1 VGAHAS
7 AGAHVGAPLH
17 VVVRRST
24 FNVQPSTFNLQRSTF
39 NPARPSPR
47 AARLIL
53 PRLAP
58 RPKPLRSGGV
68 TRRGRTCQCGRT
80 CRYLPTRCR
89 PTFNVQRAT
98 FNPSRPSPRAARL
111 ILPRLA
117 PRPKPLR
124 SGGVTRRGRTCQ
136 CGRTCRYLP
145 TRCRPTFN
153 VQRATFNPAR
163 PSPRPSPQTFEVG
176 RSHPAW
182 AHMPVRAHMSVP
194 TYTLSSDVQ
203 RATCNLQPRAPLASP
218 LAPNL

>member
-98 FNPSRPSPRAARL
+98 FNPSRPSPRPSRL
-111 ILPRLA
+111 VLPRLA
-117 PRPKPLR
+117 PHPCIPSSIPPWNTRNAASHAMANCPSRLT
-124 SGGVTRRGRTCQ
+124 SIQGVPNS
-136 CGRTCRYLP
+136 CR
-145 TRCRPTFN
+145 FAASA
-153 VQRATFNPAR
+153 ATHG
-163 PSPRPSPQTFEVG
+163 V
-176 RSHPAW
+176 
-182 AHMPVRAHMSVP
+182 
-194 TYTLSSDVQ
+194 
-203 RATCNLQPRAPLASP
+203 
-218 LAPNL
+218 

>member
-7 AGAHVGAPLH
+7 AGAHVGTYLH

-39 NPARPSPR
+39 NVQPSTPL
-47 AARLIL
+47 A

-58 RPKPLRSGGV
+58 HP
-68 TRRGRTCQCGRT
+68 
-80 CRYLPTRCR
+80 
-89 PTFNVQRAT
+89 
-98 FNPSRPSPRAARL
+98 
-111 ILPRLA
+111 LA

-163 PSPRPSPQTFEVG
+163 PSPRPLPQTFEVG

>member
-7 AGAHVGAPLH
+7 AGAHVGTYLH

-24 FNVQPSTFNLQRSTF
+24 CNVQPST
-39 NPARPSPR
+39 PR
-47 AARLIL
+47 A

-80 CRYLPTRCR
+80 CRYLP
-89 PTFNVQRAT
+89 P
-98 FNPSRPSPRAARL
+98 
-111 ILPRLA
+111 
-117 PRPKPLR
+117 
-124 SGGVTRRGRTCQ
+124 
-136 CGRTCRYLP
+136 
-145 TRCRPTFN
+145 RCRPTFN

-194 TYTLSSDVQ
+194 TSTLSSDVQ

-218 LAPNL
+218 LSPRPPSPHPLTPASPAAPRPGTQGTPRATRWRTAPAD

>member
-7 AGAHVGAPLH
+7 AGAHVGTYLH

-39 NPARPSPR
+39 NP
-47 AARLIL
+47 
-53 PRLAP
+53 
-58 RPKPLRSGGV
+58 
-68 TRRGRTCQCGRT
+68 
-80 CRYLPTRCR
+80 
-89 PTFNVQRAT
+89 
-98 FNPSRPSPRAARL
+98 SRPSPR
-111 ILPRLA
+111 PSS
-117 PRPKPLR
+117 PRPSPQTFEVGR
-124 SGGVTRRGRTCQ
+124 SHPAWAHMPVRAHMSV
-136 CGRTCRYLP
+136 P
-145 TRCRPTFN
+145 TYTLSSD
-153 VQRATFNPAR
+153 VQRATCNLQPLSPLASR
-163 PSPRPSPQTFEVG
+163 RSPHPPSPRPSPQTFEVG